1 MQVPHGLSLR
11 RALFPFLCLLTAC
24 ARGPADR
31 AVERGREYRG
41 RLLTSPWEKPALTLT
56 DTDGREF
63 DLRTRTQGYL
73 TLVFFGYTYCPDIC
87 PVHMANLGA
96 VLGEMTP
103 SVRRRIKVVFVTTDP
118 ARDTP
123 ERLRS
128 WLDHFDPEF
137 IGLRGSFDEIN
148 RMQTT
153 MGLPPAQRG
162 EPDSL
167 TGNYLVGHAASVVA
181 FTPDGL
187 AHVVYPFG
195 TRQADWAHDLPKLL
209 EDEEWAAP

>member
-1 MQVPHGLSLR
+1 MLTGLVSRRVLLSL
-11 RALFPFLCLLTAC
+11 LVLLTAC
-24 ARGPADR
+24 AGGPADR
-31 AVERGREYRG
+31 TADREREYRG
-41 RLLTSPWEKPALTLT
+41 RVLTVPWEKPAFALT

-63 DLRTRTQGYL
+63 DFRMATHGDL
-73 TLVFFGYTYCPDIC
+73 TLVFFGYTYCPDVC
-87 PVHMANLGA
+87 PVHMANLAA
-96 VLGEMTP
+96 VLREMTP

-128 WLDHFDPEF
+128 WLDNFDTDF
-137 IGLRGSFDEIN
+137 IGLRGPIDEVN
-148 RMQTT
+148 RIQTT

-162 EPDSL
+162 EPDSVS
-167 TGNYLVGHAASVVA
+167 GNYLVGHAAHVVA

-195 TRQADWAHDLPKLL
+195 TRQADWAHDLPRLL
-209 EDEEWAAP
+209 EEEEWAASVP